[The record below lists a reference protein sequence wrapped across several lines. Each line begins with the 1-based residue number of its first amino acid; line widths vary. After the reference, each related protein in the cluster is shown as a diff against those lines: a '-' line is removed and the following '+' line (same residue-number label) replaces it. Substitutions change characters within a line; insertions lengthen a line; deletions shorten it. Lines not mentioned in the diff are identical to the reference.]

1 MKRLPLILLLG
12 SLSFST
18 LATNI
23 EVYDFDSPAQERT
36 YKELTTELRCL
47 VCQNQ
52 DIADSNAELAQ
63 DMRHK
68 VFRMLKNGKSKQ
80 EIIDFMVERYGDFV
94 RYKPPFK
101 GKTLALWVGPFVIF
115 VLAVIFMLRA
125 IRRARQQEER
135 RELSAEQIAQA
146 ADLLEQPSD
155 KSTD

>member
-1 MKRLPLILLLG
+1 MKSLPLILLLCTL
-12 SLSFST
+12 SLGA

-68 VFRMLKNGKSKQ
+68 VFRMLKDGKSKQ

-94 RYKPPFK
+94 RYKPPFEA
-101 GKTLALWVGPFVIF
+101 KTLVLWVGPFVVF
-115 VLAVIFMLRA
+115 VLAVTFMLRA
-125 IRRARQQEER
+125 IRRARQREER
-135 RELSAEQIAQA
+135 RELSTEQIAHA
-146 ADLLEQPSD
+146 ADLLDQPSD